1 MSESQSGPLL
11 GREDRG
17 EVTVLRVKVPML
29 RSDETT
35 ESLFGQA
42 CSVVEGEGRP
52 RLVLNLGGVEYL
64 ASAAVGKLVT
74 LMRTV
79 RSAGGRLVLCKVTRA
94 VEELLRVTHLADVLL
109 LYDDEQE
116 AVASFG

>member
-1 MSESQSGPLL
+1 MGETQGGPLL
-11 GREDRG
+11 GREDEG
-17 EVTVLRVKVPML
+17 GVTVLRVKVPML

-42 CSVVEGEGRP
+42 GAVVEEEGRS
-52 RLVLNLGGVEYL
+52 RLVLNLGEVQYL

-74 LMRTV
+74 LMRAV
-79 RSAGGRLVLCKVTRA
+79 HSAGGRLVLCKVTRT
-94 VEELLRVTHLADVLL
+94 VGELLRITHLADVLVA
-109 LYDDEQE
+109 YDDEQE